1 MEENQNI
8 PEPENTEETTATGDQ
23 PTEKKIKLPEVTI
36 ESLQYLHTA
45 AKWAQ
50 FLSIMGFISVGI
62 LCLVGIVLGIVL
74 SITDKMAS
82 FPFPVP
88 AGLLGFIYIIIA
100 FVYFFPA
107 LYLYRF
113 STSTTRALVLKDTPS
128 LTDAINNLKKI
139 FKFIGIATIVAIS
152 LYILII
158 IGAVVFGSYIATHGG
173 FNQ

>member
-1 MEENQNI
+1 MEENQNT
-8 PEPENTEETTATGDQ
+8 PEPENTEEATATAEQ
-23 PTEKKIKLPEVTI
+23 PAEKKMKLPEVTI
-36 ESLQYLHTA
+36 ESLRYLNTA

-50 FLSIMGFISVGI
+50 FLAIMGFISVGI
-62 LCLVGIVLGIVL
+62 LCLVGIVMGAIL
-74 SITDKMAS
+74 SLTDKMSS

-113 STSTTRALVLKDTPS
+113 STSTTRALVLRDTPS

-139 FKFIGIATIVAIS
+139 FKFIGIATIVAIL

-158 IGAVVFGSYIATHGG
+158 IGAIVFSSYIVAHSGL
-173 FNQ
+173 NQ